1 MAFLGVM
8 LCACIQLML
17 PSSATDEPVRVKET
31 ALVNRGESN
40 EEGWKGF
47 RVENRA
53 VSSSQK
59 NKRKSDQVRELISS
73 IFT

>member
-17 PSSATDEPVRVKET
+17 PSSATDEPVRVKEI

-47 RVENRA
+47 RVANRA